1 MPNSLPLFRAAA
13 VTAALL
19 VLQGCGPGG
28 APSYVIFGAYFP
40 RWLLAGL
47 IGIVAALVAHRLFV
61 AKAWNGKL
69 PLQLSVCC
77 AIGMVVAVLFWT
89 LATR

>member
-1 MPNSLPLFRAAA
+1 MPKSLPLFRAAA
-13 VTAALL
+13 VTAAP
-19 VLQGCGPGG
+19 GPGLRP
-28 APSYVIFGAYFP
+28 AARRLCDLRRLPP

>member
-1 MPNSLPLFRAAA
+1 MPKLLPLFRAAA
-13 VTAALL
+13 AAALL
-19 VLQGCGPGG
+19 ALQGAARG

>member
-1 MPNSLPLFRAAA
+1 M
-13 VTAALL
+13 
-19 VLQGCGPGG
+19 
-28 APSYVIFGAYFP
+28 IFGAYLP
-40 RWLLAGL
+40 AGCWPAW

>member
-1 MPNSLPLFRAAA
+1 MPKYCLFSEPPPPALACKAAA
-13 VTAALL
+13 RRRAVLCDLRRLLSPLAA
-19 VLQGCGPGG
+19 G
-28 APSYVIFGAYFP
+28 
-40 RWLLAGL
+40 GL

>member
-1 MPNSLPLFRAAA
+1 MPKLLPFPSRRRRGLACPAR
-13 VTAALL
+13 LR
-19 VLQGCGPGG
+19 PGG

>member
-1 MPNSLPLFRAAA
+1 MPKLLPLFRAAA
-13 VTAALL
+13 AALL
-19 VLQGCGPGG
+19 ALQGPGRR
-28 APSYVIFGAYFP
+28 AVYVIFGAYFP

>member
-1 MPNSLPLFRAAA
+1 MPKLLPLFRAAA
-13 VTAALL
+13 AALA
-19 VLQGCGPGG
+19 PAARG

>member
-1 MPNSLPLFRAAA
+1 MPKSLPLSEPPPSRRRSCPARLRPRRRA
-13 VTAALL
+13 
-19 VLQGCGPGG
+19 VLCDLRRLP
-28 APSYVIFGAYFP
+28 P

>member
-1 MPNSLPLFRAAA
+1 MPKLLPLFRAAA
-13 VTAALL
+13 AALACPAR
-19 VLQGCGPGG
+19 CGPGG
-28 APSYVIFGAYFP
+28 AVYVIFGAYFP

>member
-1 MPNSLPLFRAAA
+1 MLA
-13 VTAALL
+13 
-19 VLQGCGPGG
+19 LQGCGPRR
-28 APSYVIFGAYFP
+28 AVLCDLRRLLS